1 MEAIL
6 LVLAMI
12 TLPIWAIV
20 AIKKAEKIGGEILVM
35 LSRVFY
41 GMGR

>member
-1 MEAIL
+1 MGMIL
-6 LVLAMI
+6 MIIAMI

-20 AIKKAEKIGGEILVM
+20 AIKKSEKIGAEILVM

-41 GMGR
+41 GKGR